1 MVNTK
6 VCHTVS
12 YLVPSQ
18 WNVVV
23 RIFLALVTL
32 LLNIFIISIFLRRQN
47 RTPVTILL
55 SFLAI
60 TDSLTSLFAVIPNFS
75 GQYLFSDELRYVK
88 NGIAHESGFIWN
100 RRFPHCAVFN
110 ILDDLSYAFHMMS
123 VLVTTLLCIQKTV
136 VIRFPLWG
144 KTHLTTKT
152 SIISALVVVIC
163 ALVLFIPT
171 TILGTS
177 EMFKGDNGSCC
188 YSERHIFVTLQAEHY
203 LHDDTCTG
211 VLNNSNVVEI
221 GTYFTSNNTIMSA
234 ADVLFTR
241 PKTTTTLPIKN
252 LREYHL
258 SPGLFVGR

>member
-1 MVNTK
+1 MMVNTK

-18 WNVVV
+18 WNVDI
-23 RIFLALVTL
+23 RISLALVAL

-75 GQYLFSDELRYVK
+75 EQYLFYDELRYVK

-110 ILDDLSYAFHMMS
+110 VLDDLSYAFHMMS
-123 VLVTTLLCIQKTV
+123 VLDKTLHCIQKTV

-144 KTHLTTKT
+144 RTHLTTKN
-152 SIISALVVVIC
+152 SIISALVGVIC
-163 ALVLFIPT
+163 ALFLFIPT

-177 EMFKGDNGSCC
+177 EIFKGDNCSCC

-203 LHDDTCTG
+203 LHDDMCFG

-221 GTYFTSNNTIMSA
+221 GTHFTSNNINMSA
-234 ADVLFTR
+234 ANVLFTR
-241 PKTTTTLPIKN
+241 PKTTTTLPIKD
-252 LREYHL
+252 LYEWIL
-258 SPGLFVGR
+258 SSGF